1 MRVIAGEARH
11 LVLKT
16 LPGDET
22 RPTTDIIKETLFNMI
37 NFDIPGTKFLDLYSG
52 SGAIGI
58 EALSRGADESVFVD
72 NNSKATKI
80 IAENLEH
87 TKLSDKATVITSE
100 AVSALRRLEN
110 TGKVFD
116 IIYLDPPYDQGLED
130 QALGYLSKSKLCSP
144 DTMIILETG
153 RKNEV
158 ERFKSIGFSAVKIK
172 EYKTNKHVFLR
183 RNA

>member
-37 NFDIPGTKFLDLYSG
+37 NFDIPGAKFLDLYSG

-80 IAENLEH
+80 ISENLEH

-116 IIYLDPPYDQGLED
+116 IIYLDPPYDKTFED
-130 QALGYLSKSKLCSP
+130 QALGYLSKSKLCST
-144 DTMIILETG
+144 DTIIILETS

-158 ERFKSIGFSAVKIK
+158 ERFKNLGFSTTKIK